1 MSTWDGNRWVP
12 EPSARPTSH
21 RGSVA
26 NWLATIAMIFG
37 LVAIMVPLQLI
48 LAASHHASDSGC
60 SVNPASA
67 DVGETYVVSAWGV
80 PTGTAVNLWVT
91 VDGVTTGSPLGSTPD
106 GTFNLNESSATA
118 GVTTY
123 TFSGPTRKHMAVYGT
138 CSVSA
143 Y

>member
-1 MSTWDGNRWVP
+1 MSYWNGTHWLQEEETRAP
-12 EPSARPTSH
+12 RPPSHS
-21 RGSVA
+21 A
-26 NWLATIAMIFG
+26 NWIATLLMALGLAALMAPMSFIA
-37 LVAIMVPLQLI
+37 
-48 LAASHHASDSGC
+48 AASHNAGASGC
-60 SVNPASA
+60 SVSPSSA

-80 PTGTAVNLWVT
+80 PTGSAVNLWVT

-106 GTFNLNESSATA
+106 GTFNLNESSSTA

-123 TFSGPTRKHMAVYGT
+123 TFSGPTKKHMAVYGT